1 MIDNPATVLTVL
13 AALSAVCGI
22 LTNDP
27 ASRPNFLFI
36 AAIVFALAAGILRIL
51 GRA

>member
-1 MIDNPATVLTVL
+1 MLDNPATVLTVL
-13 AALSAVCGI
+13 AALCAACGI
-22 LTNDP
+22 WTNDP

-36 AAIVFALAAGILRIL
+36 AAVVFGFAAVILHIL